1 MTGAW
6 LMSSDIWTDV
16 MGAGVGLQPS
26 SGRRRSTRVSC
37 KPLEWWR
44 NERKV
49 YERKFHSA
57 LRTFLESLAHAHW
70 CKEVQNTVMGLP
82 LQ

>member
-1 MTGAW
+1 MIAGLRGVRAMRVE
-6 LMSSDIWTDV
+6 LGERGSEFL
-16 MGAGVGLQPS
+16 GAGVGLQPDA
-26 SGRRRSTRVSC
+26 GRRRSTRVSC

-57 LRTFLESLAHAHW
+57 PLISL
-70 CKEVQNTVMGLP
+70 
-82 LQ
+82 